1 MPHALNKPKRLKC
14 ATCFN
19 YRTSTAT
26 RKICIVNGPS
36 LMCDDCYAT
45 QMSQERF
52 KRTGQKSIFGSIEQ
66 IKKQTE
72 RLVNGKT
79 QEVEN

>member
-1 MPHALNKPKRLKC
+1 
-14 ATCFN
+14 
-19 YRTSTAT
+19 
-26 RKICIVNGPS
+26 
-36 LMCDDCYAT
+36 MCDDCYAT